1 MFTGR
6 CPARRR
12 SGEIYPFCSTSR
24 PPPRLPSDGEGRCK
38 EAVFP
43 GRRPPLRRA
52 LARGRAR
59 RGLRL
64 AGRRPAGCRACA
76 GSKRRSLPPGRRKL
90 RARRHRARRMRRR
103 DYPCLQ
109 QAFGNI
115 AYRRGRKGGARALRR
130 ADRSEPARQDG
141 LSPDRAHDRLGGVRP
156 LRRQR
161 RTTFALGSATC
172 ASGYYHGILERAFVG
187 VNTKTK
193 LVDVARELCA
203 GSGIRR
209 RGFLDY
215 QCQHGLGHGLMIQ
228 TGYDLP
234 LALSTCSRLA
244 TGWDDVVL
252 HRRRVHG
259 ERDDALR
266 LSLAWLEDDD
276 PLYPCG
282 RVALRNRRSCYL
294 RAAVRVISFHGNDFA
309 KAAAACDALAPRW
322 AQACFRGYGRDA
334 VNEARY
340 SPAKIISLC
349 RLADDNRDDCL
360 YGAARTVG
368 DGEGSEGV
376 RRAAKLCRMAPTSER
391 DACFSG
397 VGIIVGLLYP
407 TNATRQR
414 AASTS
419 RAALRLPVQ
428 GRRSPRSSRTEREPG
443 GNGAGLPEEG
453 HPRRAGVRGL
463 ARGRAR
469 VRCSE
474 R

>member
-1 MFTGR
+1 MKDGAKR
-6 CPARRR
+6 
-12 SGEIYPFCSTSR
+12 PFS
-24 PPPRLPSDGEGRCK
+24 L
-38 EAVFP
+38 AVVLLFVVPLLAVVLVAVYVLQGDEQP
-43 GRRPPLRRA
+43 GGVA
-52 LARGRAR
+52 LAQGAS
-59 RGLRL
+59 GGAFHPV
-64 AGRRPAGCRACA
+64 AGNFEPDDTELSTCDA
-76 GSKRRSLPPGRRKL
+76 
-90 RARRHRARRMRRR
+90 

-115 AYRRGRKGGARALRR
+115 AYRRGAKAALELFDAQIEANPHVKTDCHRIAHMIGSAAFARY
-130 ADRSEPARQDG
+130 DGNVAR
-141 LSPDRAHDRLGGVRP
+141 
-156 LRRQR
+156 
-161 RTTFALGSATC
+161 TFALGSATC

-244 TGWDDVVL
+244 TGWDDVVCTGGVFMENVTT
-252 HRRRVHG
+252 RFGFRSR
-259 ERDDALR
+259 
-266 LSLAWLEDDD
+266 WLEDDD

-309 KAAAACDALAPRW
+309 KAAAVCDALAPRW

-414 AASTS
+414 ACEQVASRS
-419 RAALRLPVQ
+419 APACARAAIAEV
-428 GRRSPRSSRTEREPG
+428 EPDG
-443 GNGAGLPEEG
+443 TGAWG
-453 HPRRAGVRGL
+453 
-463 ARGRAR
+463 
-469 VRCSE
+469 
-474 R
+474 

>member
-1 MFTGR
+1 M
-6 CPARRR
+6 
-12 SGEIYPFCSTSR
+12 SR
-24 PPPRLPSDGEGRCK
+24 
-38 EAVFP
+38 
-43 GRRPPLRRA
+43 LRREQA
-52 LARGRAR
+52 EEPSIPV
-59 RGLRL
+59 
-64 AGRRPAGCRACA
+64 AGNFEPDDTELSTCDA
-76 GSKRRSLPPGRRKL
+76 
-90 RARRHRARRMRRR
+90 

-115 AYRRGRKGGARALRR
+115 AYRRGAKAALELFDAQIEANPHVKTDCHRIAHMIGSAAFARY
-130 ADRSEPARQDG
+130 DGNVAR
-141 LSPDRAHDRLGGVRP
+141 
-156 LRRQR
+156 
-161 RTTFALGSATC
+161 TFALGSATC

-244 TGWDDVVL
+244 TGWDDVVCTGGVFMENVTTRFGFRSRWL
-252 HRRRVHG
+252 DGRRSSLPVRPGCASQPTRRATCGPQCGSSPFTATISPRPRRV
-259 ERDDALR
+259 
-266 LSLAWLEDDD
+266 
-276 PLYPCG
+276 
-282 RVALRNRRSCYL
+282 
-294 RAAVRVISFHGNDFA
+294 
-309 KAAAACDALAPRW
+309 CDALAPRW

-376 RRAAKLCRMAPTSER
+376 RRAAKLCRMAPASER
-391 DACFSG
+391 DACFAG

-414 AASTS
+414 ACEQVASRSAPACTG
-419 RAALRLPVQ
+419 AAIAEV
-428 GRRSPRSSRTEREPG
+428 EPDG
-443 GNGAGLPEEG
+443 TGAWG
-453 HPRRAGVRGL
+453 
-463 ARGRAR
+463 
-469 VRCSE
+469 
-474 R
+474 